1 MRKIEK
7 TDYAYDAIDKINKN
21 FDDIEAGIGGGSSD
35 LIEKGTYV
43 GRGQYFARKVFD
55 GVRVGDFLRLE
66 FTEGNWDDVE
76 GVSDSYAK
84 LAVGY
89 LDSEENTH
97 ALFLV
102 NMGQTIQ
109 PGYDIYVSPAL
120 VDVFS
125 SLYVYIRAQT
135 DDVIPFVLRR
145 ISPDKIKDYYRE
157 EMADTVNK
165 VRARISTDCVTF
177 SVITDV
183 HYRSYN
189 NGDVV
194 APYVFLES
202 CINMAE
208 LQRHVHLDNVVCMGD
223 LIDGRTSAIQS
234 MRDADDSMVAL
245 SSICVPLFFALGNH
259 DVNRYY
265 SESVGATGDRIL
277 TPAEIYALYFQ
288 PLDERLVLGSENGMN
303 YYRDLERQKIRLVVL
318 KSVTDAGQYSYSSTT
333 ADWFEDLID
342 ETPNDWKVVVFTHV
356 PLLPSHGYNGQSTFN
371 AKINTALQSG
381 KVITL
386 FEGHVHGDNVF
397 ATPNW
402 AVQVG
407 CNKSYNPNPDSDA
420 WPEGEML
427 FTRTG
432 GNATEDLWD
441 ACVVD
446 TTNALLS
453 CIRFGAGVDR
463 YIHYNPVEVAAGG
476 TTTLTPSVITADS
489 WETRASETAISIASG
504 TVTIAAGAT
513 SGSRLTAIAKDA
525 DGNMEIW
532 CIKVL

>member
-66 FTEGNWDDVE
+66 FTDGNWDDVE

-102 NMGQTIQ
+102 NIGQTIQ
-109 PGYDIYVSPAL
+109 SGYDIYVSPAL
-120 VDVFS
+120 VDVFA
-125 SLYVYIRAQT
+125 SLYIYIRAQT
-135 DDVIPFVLRR
+135 DVIVPFVLRR
-145 ISPDKIKDYYRE
+145 ISSDDVKDYYRE
-157 EMADTVNK
+157 EMLDTINK
-165 VRARISTDCVTF
+165 VRARISTDCATIAV
-177 SVITDV
+177 VTDV
-183 HYRSYN
+183 HYRGYLNGN
-189 NGDVV
+189 NI
-194 APYVFLES
+194 APYVFMES

-208 LQRHVHLDNVVCMGD
+208 FSRHVRLDNMVCMGD
-223 LIDGRTSAIQS
+223 IIDGRTSSTQS
-234 MRDADDSMVAL
+234 MRDADDSMGAL
-245 SSICVPLFFALGNH
+245 SSVGVPFFFSLGNH
-259 DVNRYY
+259 DTNRYY
-265 SESVGATGDRIL
+265 SENIGATGDRIF
-277 TPAEIYALYFQ
+277 TPAELYALYFQ
-288 PLDERLVLGSENGMN
+288 PLDERRVAGAENGMN
-303 YYRDLERQKIRLVVL
+303 YYRDIDRLKVRLVVL
-318 KSVTDAGQYSYSSTT
+318 KSVTDAGQYAYSSAT
-333 ADWFEDLID
+333 ADWFEALIAD
-342 ETPNDWKVVVFTHV
+342 TPNDWKVVVFTHV
-356 PLLPSHGYNGQSTFN
+356 PLLPSHGYNGGGTAFN
-371 AKINTALQSG
+371 AKISTALQSN

-402 AVQVG
+402 AVQLG
-407 CNKSYNPNPDSDA
+407 CNKAVNHTPGDV

-427 FTRTG
+427 FSRTG
-432 GNATEDLWD
+432 GTATEDRWD
-441 ACVVD
+441 VCVVD

-453 CIRFGAGVDR
+453 CIRFGAGIDR
-463 YIHYNPVEVAAGG
+463 YIHYTPVEVAAGG
-476 TTTLTPSVITADS
+476 SATLTPSIITAVS
-489 WETRASETAISIASG
+489 WETRESETEISIVSGEVSVASG
-504 TVTIAAGAT
+504 TT